1 MSFLSRIMNVKSK
14 AHFSTAPGSGGRR
27 SGAHYAEFEGVAK
40 KAGDQAKSR
49 VAIVMVSFA
58 VAYVIVGGRL
68 VEYGMAKPETVSSIG
83 PSDNLLASR
92 PDLLDR
98 NGQVLATD
106 IRTVSLYA
114 EPSKIIDPDEAMEL
128 LTSVLPDLDPK
139 STYRKLSS
147 KSHFQWLRRQLTPRQ
162 QSQILALGIP
172 GIGFRPEKRRF
183 YPGGHTASHIVGL
196 VNIDNRGIAGMEKYV
211 DSQGLADLASVGMTN
226 DAKLEPV
233 KLSIDLR
240 VQNILREVLEKGV
253 TNYKAIAAGGVVL
266 NAHTGEVVAMASIPD
281 FDPNDPVHALEPDR
295 LNRVS
300 AGTYEMGST
309 FKAFTIAM
317 GLDTNTMTLNT
328 MFDATKP
335 LHIGGF
341 TIHDFHGTRR
351 FLSPKEVF
359 VHSSNIG
366 AARMADAVGI
376 DGHKAFLERLGLLTR
391 MTTEL
396 PEVATPSQ
404 PRVWKK
410 INSMTIA
417 FGHGVAT
424 TPLQTAVAGAA
435 LVNGGL
441 LIEPTFLPRTQA
453 EADKIAVQVVK
464 PSTVNDMRQLFKANV
479 VEAAGSGKQ
488 ANVPGFDVGGK
499 TGTAEKVINGRYSHG
514 HNFNAFLAAFPM
526 SDPQY
531 VVLVFIDD
539 PATGEHNSN
548 LAGNTATPMVGEVIR
563 RSAAL
568 LGVQP
573 KFGHDGSALLVSY

>member
-14 AHFSTAPGSGGRR
+14 AHFSATPRGVRRAPEGAARFEGLRKR
-27 SGAHYAEFEGVAK
+27 SGA
-40 KAGDQAKSR
+40 QAKSR
-49 VAIVMVSFA
+49 VGIIFVGFT
-58 VAYVIVGGRL
+58 VAYLVIGGRL
-68 VEYGMAKPETVSSIG
+68 VEYGMAKPETVSSIM

-114 EPSKIIDPDEAMEL
+114 EPSKIIDPDEALEE

-183 YPGGHTASHIVGL
+183 YPGGATASHVLGL
-196 VNIDNRGIAGMEKYV
+196 VNIDNRGIAGMEKYI
-211 DSQGLADLASVGMTN
+211 DSQGLADLAAVGMTN

-233 KLSIDLR
+233 KLSLDLR
-240 VQNILREVLEKGV
+240 VQNALRDVLVDGMQR
-253 TNYKAIAAGGVVL
+253 YQGIGAGGVVL
-266 NAHTGEVVAMASIPD
+266 NAPTGEVVALASYPD
-281 FDPNDPVHALEPDR
+281 FDPNDPTHALDPDR

-317 GLDTNTMTLNT
+317 GLDYGTMSLNT
-328 MFDATKP
+328 TFDATKP
-335 LHIGGF
+335 LYIGGF

-351 FLSPKEVF
+351 VLTVDEVF

-376 DGHKAFLERLGLLTR
+376 DGHKAFLQRMGLLTR
-391 MTTEL
+391 MDTEL
-396 PEVATPSQ
+396 PEVASPSQ
-404 PRVWKK
+404 PRTWKR

-417 FGHGVAT
+417 YGHGVAT
-424 TPLQTAVAGAA
+424 TPLQTAMAGAA
-435 LVNGGL
+435 LVNGGY
-441 LIEPTFLPRTQA
+441 LIQPTFLPRTRQ
-453 EADKIAVQVVK
+453 EADKIAVKVVK
-464 PSTVNDMRQLFKANV
+464 DSTVRDMRKLFRDNV
-479 VEAAGSGKQ
+479 VESVGSGKQ
-488 ANVPGFDVGGK
+488 AGVPGFDVGGK
-499 TGTAEKVINGRYSHG
+499 TGTAEKLVRGRYVNG
-514 HNFNAFLAAFPM
+514 HNFNAFLSAFPM

-539 PATGEHNSN
+539 PRTGERNSN
-548 LAGNTATPMVGEVIR
+548 IAGNTATPMVGRVIAR
-563 RSAAL
+563 VAPL

-573 KFGHDGSALLVSY
+573 KFGPDGSATLVSY